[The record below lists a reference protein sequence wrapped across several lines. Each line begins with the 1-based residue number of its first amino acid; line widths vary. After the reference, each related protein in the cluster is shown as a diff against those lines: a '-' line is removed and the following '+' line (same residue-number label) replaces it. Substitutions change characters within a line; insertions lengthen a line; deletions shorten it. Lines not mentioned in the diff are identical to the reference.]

1 MIKVLSKHIKLN
13 KVYRLKSK
21 TKKDSVSLPRRRSRR
36 LVDVQIA
43 AELQEHCGRETL
55 CEDVSKLESGGDV
68 QDTHITEGDALSDE
82 VEINLD
88 MLRTLMLNRVRGE
101 INHTDIVTIDNSRT
115 PERRMEFLQ

>member
-21 TKKDSVSLPRRRSRR
+21 TKKDSISLPHRRSRR

-43 AELQEHCGRETL
+43 AEIQEHYGRKTL
-55 CEDVSKLESGGDV
+55 REDVSKLESGGDV

-115 PERRMEFLQ
+115 LERRMEFLQ

>member
-21 TKKDSVSLPRRRSRR
+21 TKKDSISLPHRRSRR

-43 AELQEHCGRETL
+43 AEIQEHCGRKTL
-55 CEDVSKLESGGDV
+55 RKDVSKLESGGDV
-68 QDTHITEGDALSDE
+68 QNTHITEGDALSDE

-88 MLRTLMLNRVRGE
+88 MLRTLMLNWIRGE
-101 INHTDIVTIDNSRT
+101 INHTDIVIIDNSRT
-115 PERRMEFLQ
+115 PERLMEFLQ

>member
-13 KVYRLKSK
+13 KVYRHKSK
-21 TKKDSVSLPRRRSRR
+21 TKKDSISLPHRRSCR

-43 AELQEHCGRETL
+43 VEIQEHYGRKTL
-55 CEDVSKLESGGDV
+55 REDVSKLESGGDV
-68 QDTHITEGDALSDE
+68 QNTHITEGDALSDE

-88 MLRTLMLNRVRGE
+88 MLRTLMLNWVRGE

-115 PERRMEFLQ
+115 PERLMEFLQ